1 MKILRY
7 RKGSQTYYGLLEKNR
22 IQRLS
27 GTPFEGM
34 SPSGEQDA
42 LEEVALLTPCQ
53 PSKIVCLGLNYHD
66 HAKEM
71 DLAIPE
77 TPPLFMKP
85 PTALLAPGGVIWY
98 PPQTRELHYEAEL
111 AIVIGQEA
119 RWVQREE
126 ARRYILG
133 YTCANDVTARDLQHL
148 DGQWTRSKGFDTF
161 LPLGPWI
168 ETELDPA
175 ALPISLTVNGH
186 TRQQGNTRDLIFDVP
201 DILAFVSGIM
211 TLLPGDVILTGTP
224 AGIGPMQV
232 GDAVAVTIEGIGTLE
247 NTVAPRPA

>member
-1 MKILRY
+1 M
-7 RKGSQTYYGLLEKNR
+7 TCYGLLEENR

-27 GTPFEGM
+27 GTPFEDLL
-34 SPSGEQDA
+34 PSGEQDM

-71 DLAIPE
+71 GLALPE

-85 PTALLAPGGVIWY
+85 PTTLLAAGGTIWY

-111 AIVIGQEA
+111 AIVMGKEA
-119 RWVQREE
+119 WSVPSAE

-133 YTCANDVTARDLQHL
+133 YTCANDVTARDLQRI

-175 ALPISLTVNGH
+175 ALSLSLTVNGGI
-186 TRQQGNTRDLIFDVP
+186 RQQGNTRDMIFDVS
-201 DILAFVSGIM
+201 DIVAFVSGIM

-232 GDAVAVTIEGIGTLE
+232 GDTVAVTIEGIGTLE